1 VVAASVAFMLALN
14 LGGVR
19 YAWTS
24 LPILALFAAALTV
37 GALFVLRLAT
47 APEPLIPLSVLQNPI
62 VRCAIAAN
70 AFGWGAMI
78 GLNVFL
84 PMYLQGVLGFSPTEA
99 GLDLVAFM
107 VAMNACAGAAGQVLG
122 RVRPYK
128 LLPMLGLI
136 VSIGAIMSLAWRAGS
151 MSPFAFELAVIV
163 IGAGFG
169 PLPSVTAVAIQ

>member
-37 GALFVLRLAT
+37 GTLFVLRLVT

-84 PMYLQGVLGFSPTEA
+84 PIYLQGVLGFSPT
-99 GLDLVAFM
+99 
-107 VAMNACAGAAGQVLG
+107 AAGPIPAAL
-122 RVRPYK
+122 
-128 LLPMLGLI
+128 LLP
-136 VSIGAIMSLAWRAGS
+136 
-151 MSPFAFELAVIV
+151 PN
-163 IGAGFG
+163 
-169 PLPSVTAVAIQ
+169 PL